1 MATLGDSDMVSDNV
15 LRRSFEG
22 IAVTRP
28 LQQKARE
35 IIMRTFV
42 ADKLVFR
49 GSPNREARLVAIYDR
64 KDSLLLAL
72 LATASDTSRYLENS
86 VRLRPS
92 RTPRP

>member
-1 MATLGDSDMVSDNV
+1 MATLGDSDIVSDNV

-28 LQQKARE
+28 SQQKARE